1 MSSQVD
7 ISLPYCFAKYSPA
20 QQGRSVCVE
29 VGFNHLFGD
38 DSMNESVYPVVL
50 GVKLLLF
57 SNPLG
62 LCMVKVV

>member
-20 QQGRSVCVE
+20 QQGRSSGNF
-29 VGFNHLFGD
+29 VGFNHLVGD
-38 DSMNESVYPVVL
+38 DSMNASVYPVVL